1 MAMKFKIS
9 NETEVNIG
17 LTFAKLYKLKLDSKT
32 QKDYEKFN
40 VIFNRGAKDVFDY
53 LYIIYVAYLCENEN
67 KQYEFNDFIENVDY
81 FDMDYIIRTVNAL
94 SSSKKK

>member
-1 MAMKFKIS
+1 MAMTFKIN

-32 QKDYEKFN
+32 EKDYDKFN
-40 VIFNRGAKDVFDY
+40 TIFNKGAKDVFDY
-53 LYIIYVAYLCENEN
+53 LYIIYIAYLCETEN
-67 KQYEFNDFIENVDY
+67 RQYEFSDFIENINY
-81 FDMDYIIRTVNAL
+81 FDMDYIIRTVNNL